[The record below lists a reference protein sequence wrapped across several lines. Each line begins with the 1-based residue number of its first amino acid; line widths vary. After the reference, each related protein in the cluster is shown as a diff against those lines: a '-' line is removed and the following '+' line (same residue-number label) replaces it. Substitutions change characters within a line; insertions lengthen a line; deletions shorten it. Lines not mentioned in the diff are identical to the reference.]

1 MCGQWIK
8 IKQHTFGANIKLFNF
23 GKIWKGKKAQINKK
37 FVNNYKYTH
46 KILIIKYKIL
56 IKYFLG
62 WEIFKIFRGQWIEIF

>member
-1 MCGQWIK
+1 MGNFEKKK
-8 IKQHTFGANIKLFNF
+8 I
-23 GKIWKGKKAQINKK
+23 QINKK

-62 WEIFKIFRGQWIEIF
+62 WEIFKIFKGQRIKIFLYYFIFGWKELKNDFEKKSE